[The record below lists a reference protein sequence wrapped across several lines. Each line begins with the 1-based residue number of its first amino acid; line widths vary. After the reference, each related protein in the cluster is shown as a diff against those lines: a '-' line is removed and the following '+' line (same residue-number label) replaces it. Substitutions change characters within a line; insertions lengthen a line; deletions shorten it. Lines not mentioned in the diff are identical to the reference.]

1 MRPCDHRISVPISEE
16 MHRKLQK
23 IFPWGTQSEAIRRVL
38 ELLIAKIERE
48 GYNVVQK
55 LISGSY
61 DPLASDHSD
70 EKGEKS

>member
-16 MHRKLQK
+16 MHKRLQQ
-23 IFPWGTQSEAIRRVL
+23 IFPWGTQAEAIRRVL
-38 ELLIAKIERE
+38 ELLIAKIDKE

-61 DPLASDHSD
+61 DPLSSDKSD
-70 EKGEKS
+70 GQGDKL